1 MPIRTRRSVR
11 AAVALAA
18 LVAALSLPGVAQQT
32 PTPLAVTALV
42 GPTAEALPFFWAL
55 QQGLFTKAGLS
66 ITVGPSASGSMTT
79 TAVIA
84 DAAQLGGSNVLSE
97 IQAHLKGLP
106 VVLLAAGAK
115 YDARL
120 PNNEVFVSANSPIKT
135 ARDLEG
141 KTVAVASLHDMLSLS
156 LRSWIDKEGADISKI
171 KFVEMPPSSQLVALQ
186 EGRVDAIHVYEPFR
200 GQAERA
206 GARAIVAPY
215 GTIGNGFAFSVWFSN
230 TNFVTQHRDAALRF
244 AQVMHDAALYTNAH
258 YDELIPLI
266 ASFSKMT
273 PDDVRAIRRV
283 YAATSLKAAD
293 IQPVIEAAYRY
304 HEIDRVFPAQELI
317 LPGVP

>member
-1 MPIRTRRSVR
+1 MPIRT
-11 AAVALAA
+11 AVAFAA
-18 LVAALSLPGVAQQT
+18 LLAALSLPGVAQQT
-32 PTPLAVTALV
+32 PAPLAITVIA
-42 GPTAEALPFFWAL
+42 GPTAEALPFFWAM
-55 QQGLFTKAGLS
+55 QQGLFEKAGLS
-66 ITVGPSASGSMTT
+66 ITVGSATSGSMST

-84 DAAQLGGSNVLSE
+84 DAAQIGGSNVLSE

-115 YDARL
+115 YDPKL
-120 PNNEVFVSANSPIKT
+120 PNNEVFVNAASPIKT

-156 LRSWIDKEGADISKI
+156 MRSWIDKSGADITKI
-171 KFVEMPPSSQLVALQ
+171 KFVEIPPSSQLIALQ
-186 EGRVDAIHVYEPFR
+186 QGRVDAIHVYEPFR

-215 GTIGNGFAFSVWFSN
+215 ATIGNGFAFSCWFTN
-230 TNFVTQHRDAALRF
+230 ANFVSQHRDAALKF
-244 AQVMHDAALYTNAH
+244 AQVMHDAAVYTNAH
-258 YDELIPLI
+258 YDELIPFI

-273 PDDVRAIRRV
+273 VDDVRTIRKV
-283 YAATSLKAAD
+283 YAATSLKPAD
-293 IQPVIEAAYRY
+293 IQPVIDTAYKY
-304 HEIDRVFPAQELI
+304 HEIDKVFPAQELI